1 MSKLSFFCV
10 QPISINKEN
19 YIKLINNKDTNINE
33 YSNFVNNETE
43 MSWLKD
49 NRYYNSEVY
58 NKILNIDLKLKIDLD
73 DLILDI
79 NKMKEKYD
87 FIKDLNNETDYNLLY
102 DTKLKYFILITN
114 VIIDID
120 ETKIITD
127 EHNDFYNDI
136 RNLLVKELDESVE
149 SFWST
154 AVKKTILDY
163 CLYIVKNI
171 EYINFKENPF
181 YITHNTGNITCF
193 SDVKNNKFNEKLFEI
208 NENSERKKRN
218 GKYIK
223 ILNEKY
229 LFRGRFHTIIIND
242 EKSIL
247 RYFPIQFYMQYAWFY
262 LQFITDINNKVI
274 EEIGLNNHSMIY
286 EEKINFLTVLLSKL
300 IYTIYFNESF
310 KNSIENDSDEIY
322 SKIENSWNIE
332 GRIKK
337 LEHYVFFYKEHLE
350 HIKNE
355 KKSKLLIEIE
365 ELKQEKRLLK
375 DRREK
380 DGLTRAYTRAV
391 FDKDID
397 LLVKQNNN
405 LSLAFID
412 GDNFKKINDTY
423 GHQIGDEVLKEIVSV
438 IHQVLRKNDIFGK
451 IYRYGGEEFVLV
463 VQNENNL
470 QVLGLLEMIRKEIDE
485 KDFNF
490 DGVIVK
496 FTVSIGVSFY
506 HNEDTVKSL
515 LKRADE
521 NVYKAKHSG
530 KNRVVN

>member
-114 VIIDID
+114 VIIDVD
-120 ETKIITD
+120 ETKIITE

-136 RNLLVKELDESVE
+136 RNLLVKELDESIE

-181 YITHNTGNITCF
+181 YINHNTGNITFF

-208 NENSERKKRN
+208 NENSERKK
-218 GKYIK
+218 
-223 ILNEKY
+223 E
-229 LFRGRFHTIIIND
+229 
-242 EKSIL
+242 
-247 RYFPIQFYMQYAWFY
+247 M
-262 LQFITDINNKVI
+262 V
-274 EEIGLNNHSMIY
+274 
-286 EEKINFLTVLLSKL
+286 
-300 IYTIYFNESF
+300 
-310 KNSIENDSDEIY
+310 
-322 SKIENSWNIE
+322 NI
-332 GRIKK
+332 
-337 LEHYVFFYKEHLE
+337 
-350 HIKNE
+350 
-355 KKSKLLIEIE
+355 
-365 ELKQEKRLLK
+365 
-375 DRREK
+375 
-380 DGLTRAYTRAV
+380 
-391 FDKDID
+391 
-397 LLVKQNNN
+397 
-405 LSLAFID
+405 
-412 GDNFKKINDTY
+412 
-423 GHQIGDEVLKEIVSV
+423 
-438 IHQVLRKNDIFGK
+438 
-451 IYRYGGEEFVLV
+451 
-463 VQNENNL
+463 
-470 QVLGLLEMIRKEIDE
+470 
-485 KDFNF
+485 
-490 DGVIVK
+490 
-496 FTVSIGVSFY
+496 
-506 HNEDTVKSL
+506 
-515 LKRADE
+515 
-521 NVYKAKHSG
+521 
-530 KNRVVN
+530 